1 MLLEIIFMATRS
13 GVGANIVTDSY
24 IVGRTKQGVE
34 LRAPLLKLAPY
45 KAVFE
50 LFQVPADLRVSQAL
64 EGFKIMV
71 AEKPIYEGPAVTSSL
86 IGLGAGVV
94 CEATLGDSWVDP
106 GFHTNSF
113 REIGGQ
119 AVFGRFVQQW
129 QSTYRIHPEFKAV
142 VADIQTF
149 LTDMRMWLDQMEL
162 GHPTKSPGQPTD
174 STMEIATELA
184 QFTMPAITTLFEN
197 FERTLTGIEPDSQP
211 VYQNFGK
218 RQLHRL
224 LLCSP
229 FLHRTYSKPLGY
241 AGDYEMVNMICR
253 NPFEGDSL
261 YAKLVNHWFIQQP
274 PAEAHRNRIGFL
286 TDQLVEAA
294 LQANRQGRPVRVVS
308 IGCGPAQEVQRFI
321 AESDLSN
328 HAVVQL
334 VDFNEETANY
344 TANLLAALK
353 RRYHRQTQIEMVRKS
368 VHQILKEGGR
378 ERAPAA
384 GEQFDLVYCAGLF
397 DYLTDQTCHRLTNIL
412 YEQVLPGGMFV
423 STNVDVFNPRR
434 LTMDYLM
441 DWHLIYRS
449 GRELAALRP
458 DGINRDDETVSAD
471 ATGVNVYYTLRKPA
485 RA

>member
-1 MLLEIIFMATRS
+1 
-13 GVGANIVTDSY
+13 
-24 IVGRTKQGVE
+24 
-34 LRAPLLKLAPY
+34 
-45 KAVFE
+45 
-50 LFQVPADLRVSQAL
+50 
-64 EGFKIMV
+64 
-71 AEKPIYEGPAVTSSL
+71 
-86 IGLGAGVV
+86 
-94 CEATLGDSWVDP
+94 
-106 GFHTNSF
+106 
-113 REIGGQ
+113 
-119 AVFGRFVQQW
+119 
-129 QSTYRIHPEFKAV
+129 
-142 VADIQTF
+142 
-149 LTDMRMWLDQMEL
+149 
-162 GHPTKSPGQPTD
+162 
-174 STMEIATELA
+174 
-184 QFTMPAITTLFEN
+184 
-197 FERTLTGIEPDSQP
+197 
-211 VYQNFGK
+211 
-218 RQLHRL
+218 L

-353 RRYHRQTQIEMVRKS
+353 RRHHRQTQIEMVRKS

-378 ERAPAA
+378 GRAPAA

>member
-1 MLLEIIFMATRS
+1 MATSARS
-13 GVGANIVTDSY
+13 NIVTDSY
-24 IVGRTKQGVE
+24 VVGRTTQGVE

-50 LFQVPADLRVSQAL
+50 LFQLPPDLRISQAL
-64 EGFKIMV
+64 EGFKIFV
-71 AEKPIYEGPAVTSSL
+71 ADKPIYEGRAVTNSL
-86 IGLGAGVV
+86 IGLGEGVV
-94 CEATLGDSWVDP
+94 CEATLEDSWVDP
-106 GFHTNSF
+106 GFHANCF
-113 REIGGQ
+113 RETGGR
-119 AVFGRFVQQW
+119 AVFNQFVQQW

-149 LTDMRMWLDQMEL
+149 LTDMRMWLDQIEL
-162 GHPTKSPGQPTD
+162 GYQSKSPNG
-174 STMEIATELA
+174 SAENTMEIASELA
-184 QFTMPAITTLFEN
+184 HHTAPAITTLFED
-197 FERTLTGIEPDSQP
+197 FERTLSGIEADSQP

-274 PAEAHRNRIGFL
+274 PAEAHRNRIQFL
-286 TDQLVEAA
+286 TDRLVEVA
-294 LQANRQGRPVRVVS
+294 LETRPLGRPMRVMS

-321 AESDLSN
+321 AESELSN
-328 HAVVQL
+328 HAHVTL

-344 TANLLAALK
+344 TLKLLTMLK
-353 RRYHRQTQIEMVRKS
+353 QRYHRETQIAMVRKS

-378 ERAPAA
+378 GGARAKDL
-384 GEQFDLVYCAGLF
+384 QFDFVYCAGLF

-412 YEQVLPGGMFV
+412 FDQVLPGGMFV
-423 STNVDVFNPRR
+423 STNVDIFNPRR

-441 DWHLIYRS
+441 DWHLIYRN
-449 GRELAALRP
+449 GKELAALRP
-458 DGINRDDETVSAD
+458 DGINQEDEAVSCD
-471 ATGVNVYYTLRKPA
+471 ATGVNIYYTLRKPK
-485 RA
+485 RE